1 MARFFLKCETI
12 NISGSVGQTTQ
23 SPPLSQPLNTKQ
35 PPTLQKPSSCVPTE
49 VFFQKQAAVGNCR
62 SLLQGDSRLS
72 QNPNHSTASLIRQ
85 TFIRPLHRA
94 KRQVR
99 CWGSSGGRVATVK
112 ATAIVRPAGKTGT
125 RERRFRVAQVP
136 GSAQALT
143 RCVLSEWMNSLLPQV
158 GAGGLLSAQCQCRNK
173 TNRRSQQSRKK
184 GPTKNEGDYRAYPRV
199 INAMENNTVAED
211 RTRQ

>member
-1 MARFFLKCETI
+1 M
-12 NISGSVGQTTQ
+12 
-23 SPPLSQPLNTKQ
+23 
-35 PPTLQKPSSCVPTE
+35 
-49 VFFQKQAAVGNCR
+49 
-62 SLLQGDSRLS
+62 
-72 QNPNHSTASLIRQ
+72 
-85 TFIRPLHRA
+85 
-94 KRQVR
+94 
-99 CWGSSGGRVATVK
+99 ATVK

-125 RERRFRVAQVP
+125 RERRFHVAQVP

-173 TNRRSQQSRKK
+173 TNRRSQQPRKK
-184 GPTKNEGDYRAYPRV
+184 GPTINEGDYRAYPRV